1 MIRGKFVDKKIIIP
15 VRFLLSQE
23 MIFDVE
29 FVVDTGFNGYL
40 TLPVGA
46 VGAMNLPLFSTTAT
60 ILADGTRS
68 LTPTYIATIDWHDE
82 EILVPVL
89 AMGSKPLLGTS
100 LLSQCRLLTE
110 FIEDGSIELEKL

>member
-1 MIRGKFVDKKIIIP
+1 MIRGKFIDKKIVLP

-60 ILADGTRS
+60 ILADGSQS
-68 LTPTYIATIDWHDE
+68 LTPTHLATIDWHGE
-82 EILVPVL
+82 EVIVPVL
-89 AMGSKPLLGTS
+89 AMGGKPLLGTG
-100 LLSQCRLLTE
+100 LLSQCRLLVEFTE
-110 FIEDGSIELEKL
+110 NGAIELEKL